1 MSSSIPLLRS
11 GIITLRIHKITFSR
25 KILGAVLPA
34 LAGALVLAGC
44 GGSSSNAASAS
55 GSATTAGLSAFQ
67 SCLRQHGVTV
77 AAGPSGRPADGAF
90 PTGTRPAGAFPTG
103 SFPSGTPRPGASFA
117 SGNSAAFQACA
128 KYAPSGAAGAPNQAV
143 SSSSLAAFESCM
155 SSHGVKVTGST
166 ASAVLSQFRN
176 STGKAATAFHT
187 CQALIQPAAPTP
199 TPSS

>member
-1 MSSSIPLLRS
+1 M
-11 GIITLRIHKITFSR
+11 TTFSK
-25 KILGAVLPA
+25 KIIGAGLPA

-44 GGSSSNAASAS
+44 GGSNAAGAS
-55 GSATTAGLSAFQ
+55 GSVTTAGLSAFQ

-77 AAGPSGRPADGAF
+77 AAGPSGGPAGGAF
-90 PTGTRPAGAFPTG
+90 PTGARPTGSAPAGAFP
-103 SFPSGTPRPGASFA
+103 SGAPRPGASFA

-128 KYAPSGAAGAPNQAV
+128 KYAPSGAAGAPGQAV
-143 SSSSLAAFESCM
+143 SSSSLAAFKSCM

-166 ASAVLSQFRN
+166 ASAILSQFRN

-187 CQALIQPAAPTP
+187 CQVLIQPAAPAP